1 MRNMASDR
9 RQILP
14 RAACYFLLASTCL
27 SLSGCGTIKEM
38 FSSFSFGANQEENT
52 ESSETL
58 ATKAMND
65 YTVGNYSDALRS
77 FQEIIERYPFS
88 PEALL
93 AELKA
98 ADCQYYTG
106 KYDEA
111 KELYKT
117 FQEQHP
123 TNEAVPYV
131 MFQIGMCDFS
141 RADRIDRD
149 PSGAKDAVQS
159 FDRLLRIHPDSPY
172 TREAKARR
180 HAAQEFL
187 VNHEYFVAVFYVR
200 SNKYDQAKHRL
211 KYIIAMYP
219 DASVLPKAKELLA
232 KLEAGKPP
240 KWGLE
245 KWLPNLH
252 MPDWKWW
259 KDKGDTVEDTA
270 KEAEMSRNEQ

>member
-9 RQILP
+9 RPILP
-14 RAACYFLLASTCL
+14 RAVCYLLLASTCL
-27 SLSGCGTIKEM
+27 SLTGCSSLKEM
-38 FSSFSFGANQEENT
+38 FSSFSFGANQEEET
-52 ESSETL
+52 ASSETL
-58 ATKAMND
+58 AATAMND
-65 YTVGNYSDALRS
+65 YSVGNYSDALRS
-77 FQEIIERYPFS
+77 FQEILDRYPFS

-98 ADCQYYTG
+98 ADCQYYAG
-106 KYDEA
+106 KYAEA

-117 FQEQHP
+117 FEEQHP
-123 TNEAVPYV
+123 TNEAIPYV

-149 PSGAKDAVQS
+149 PSGARDALQS
-159 FDRLLRIHPDSPY
+159 FDRLLRVYPNSPY

-200 SNKYDQAKHRL
+200 TKKYEQAKHRL
-211 KYIIAMYP
+211 KYIIALYP
-219 DASVLPKAKELLA
+219 DASVLPKAKELLK
-232 KLEAGKPP
+232 KLEDGQAP
-240 KWGLE
+240 KWGLA
-245 KWLPNLH
+245 KWLPDLH

-259 KDKGDTVEDTA
+259 KDKEDTVEDTA
-270 KEAEMSRNEQ
+270 REAEMSRNEQ